1 MHQGIE
7 WVTDPAQLAAL
18 AGPWEALVAAED
30 HPFSDLVWLRA
41 WWAAFGDGAQLCV
54 CTHWR
59 DGELTAALP
68 LGLRRGRLFALSNY
82 HQPLFRPPARDEQ
95 ALRAVVDAALA
106 ESATELFIHAL
117 PESDAAMRALSRA
130 AVDAR
135 RVLLVEPAHTSPIV
149 DTGGDLEVYL
159 RRLGATVKRRRRKLE
174 REHEAA
180 FRVDAGEE
188 NLNAALRRGFEVE
201 ASGWKSRAGTAVLSS
216 ADTVSFYTELAGA
229 YRERGELRLA
239 WLHVDGEPAAF
250 NFCIERRRRLYLLK
264 TGFNERFSSHAPGI
278 VLHLLVVEHCFGSDL
293 AAYELLGD
301 AERWKLELATSERR
315 HVRAWT
321 YRRRPLPLA
330 RYVARRRAVPL
341 LRTIR
346 ATVRAGR

>member
-1 MHQGIE
+1 MGEIE
-7 WVTDPAQLAAL
+7 WVTDPAQLASL

-41 WWAAFGDGAQLCV
+41 WWAAFGGGAELCV

-117 PESDAAMRALSRA
+117 PEGDAAVRTLSRA
-130 AVDAR
+130 AAGAGR
-135 RVLLVEPAHTSPIV
+135 ILLLDPAHTSPIV
-149 DTGGDLEVYL
+149 DTAGDLEVYR

-180 FRVDAGEE
+180 FRIDAGGED
-188 NLNAALRRGFEVE
+188 LDAALGRGFEVE
-201 ASGWKSRAGTAVLSS
+201 ASGWKSRTGTAVLSS
-216 ADTVSFYTELAGA
+216 ADTVTFYTELARA

-239 WLHVDGEPAAF
+239 WLDVDGEPAAF
-250 NFCIERRRRLYLLK
+250 NFCIERRRRLYLIK
-264 TGFNERFSSHAPGI
+264 TGFDERLSTHAPGL
-278 VLHLLVVEHCFGSDL
+278 VLHLLVVEHCFRSGL

-301 AERWKLELATSERR
+301 ADRWKLGFATSERR

-341 LRTIR
+341 LKTIR
-346 ATVRAGR
+346 DTVHAGR